1 MTRAGMIALRQRLV
15 QLSSALAANA
25 WLQGWVEK
33 GIYTGPTKVACFPG
47 LQCYSCPSSIASCP
61 LGSLQSLLASPG
73 PLLGALGGAE
83 AATALAVLGSIL
95 VVGFLAGRFA
105 CSHICPFGLLQ
116 DLLHMIPA
124 PRLRLPGG
132 LERARFAVLAVF
144 VAGLPVLLRP
154 GPGLP
159 GDPWFCKAVCPA
171 GTVTGGWPFA
181 AWEGGET
188 LRLGFIFAWKS
199 AIAVLVILWSVT
211 TSRPF
216 CRTLCPLGAAWGLAG
231 RVSLFRMT
239 VDRSCIRCGKCRE
252 VCPVEIEIWRD
263 PSSSS
268 CIRCGRC
275 IPACPVS
282 AIRNGPAG

>member
-1 MTRAGMIALRQRLV
+1 MTRVGMAALRQRLV
-15 QLSSALAANA
+15 QFSSALAANA

-33 GIYTGPTKVACFPG
+33 GIYTGPLKVACFPG

-73 PLLGALGGAE
+73 ISLGSIGSTEPL
-83 AATALAVLGSIL
+83 TVLAILGSIL
-95 VVGFLAGRFA
+95 FVGFLAGRFA
-105 CSHICPFGLLQ
+105 CSHLCPFGLLQ
-116 DLLHMIPA
+116 DLLYMIPA
-124 PRLRLPGG
+124 PRLRLPPG
-132 LERARFAVLAVF
+132 LRNARFAVLAVF
-144 VAGLPVLLRP
+144 AVSLPLLLRP
-154 GPGLP
+154 GPGMP

-181 AWEGGET
+181 LWDSGGTLET
-188 LRLGFIFAWKS
+188 GFLFAWKS
-199 AIAVLVILWSVT
+199 AVAVLVILWSVT

-252 VCPVEIEIWRD
+252 VCPVDIEIWKD
-263 PSSSS
+263 PSSST

-275 IPACPVS
+275 VPACPV
-282 AIRNGPAG
+282 AAVKNGLAK